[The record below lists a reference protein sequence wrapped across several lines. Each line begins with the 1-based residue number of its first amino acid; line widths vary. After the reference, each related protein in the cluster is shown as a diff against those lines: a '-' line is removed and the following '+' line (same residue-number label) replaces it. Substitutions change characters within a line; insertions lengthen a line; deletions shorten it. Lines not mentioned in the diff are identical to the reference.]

1 MLKGRKYDLF
11 AKARRPRRRLPATF
25 NYPPETQLVFD
36 PGDAPAVFV
45 REQSLLDAYSNAV
58 VDAVEAVG
66 PAVVRVIPIVPDGYI
81 AGEGSGFFVSND
93 GLILTNRHVIA
104 GVNRFAI
111 ITADGHG
118 LTARPIGE
126 DADTDIAVLRLENAM
141 RTPFAKLGDS
151 KSLRR
156 GQLVIAIGAPLGF
169 EATVTTGVVSALG
182 RSIRGERGRL
192 IEDLIRS
199 IRATAAGRW

>member
-36 PGDAPAVFV
+36 PGEAPPLLV
-45 REQSLLDAYSNAV
+45 RDMGLLDAYSNAV
-58 VDAVEAVG
+58 VDAVETVG

-81 AGEGSGFFVSND
+81 AGEGSGFFVSTD

-126 DADTDIAVLRLENAM
+126 DADTDIAVLRL
-141 RTPFAKLGDS
+141 
-151 KSLRR
+151 
-156 GQLVIAIGAPLGF
+156 
-169 EATVTTGVVSALG
+169 
-182 RSIRGERGRL
+182 
-192 IEDLIRS
+192 
-199 IRATAAGRW
+199 